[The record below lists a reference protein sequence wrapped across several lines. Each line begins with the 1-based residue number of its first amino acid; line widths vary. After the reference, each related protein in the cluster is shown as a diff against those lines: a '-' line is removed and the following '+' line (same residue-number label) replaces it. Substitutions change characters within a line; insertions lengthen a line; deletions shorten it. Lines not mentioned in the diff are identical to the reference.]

1 MPAVASK
8 LASNPRAVVAL
19 ATTIAGLG
27 LYVSVRR
34 KIASRR
40 KDEEA
45 YIAATQD
52 KVGDKRKGDRAAVD
66 WEFIKRIVR
75 LFRILVPRVLCP
87 ETGYLIMVAIM
98 LVLRTYA
105 DVWMIQNGTS
115 VEGSIIGR
123 NFEAFKKYVLSFLY
137 AMPFI
142 SLVNITL
149 KYSLQE
155 LELRFRSRL
164 SLHLYRQYMKGFTF
178 YKCPNLDNRIANADQ
193 LLTQVI
199 SKPILDICLYFY
211 QLSSSI
217 GAQGPLV
224 MLLYLAF
231 AGLFL
236 TRLRAPVGRM
246 TVKEQQLEG
255 TLRYVNSRVITNS
268 EEISFYQGNN
278 RERLTI
284 EETFKHLVKHL
295 RSVIHFRFAMGFID
309 NLTAKYFATVV
320 GYMVVSRPFLDLSH
334 PRHLSSTHH
343 QIMLDYY
350 RSGRMLVRMSEAI
363 GRLVLAGRDM
373 ARLSGFTAR
382 IHQLTTVL
390 RDLHKGQ
397 YVRTM
402 VNTSDSGNGTN
413 GETMENRENT
423 SIEGP
428 PLVPGSGEIIEVD
441 NLIKFE
447 HVPLVTPNG
456 DVLVRDMNFEVH
468 SGMNVLVCGPNG
480 CGKSSLFRIL
490 GEVSIIH
497 PPFCLLWPHSLRKVD
512 VCGRVV
518 AKAGFRIFVLRPEVP
533 YNTMINARL
542 EQSSIFAFAH
552 CVIQHFRSQRKYSE
566 PT

>member
-1 MPAVASK
+1 MPAVVSK

-123 NFEAFKKYVLSFLY
+123 NFSPSLSPSQDVEKFCSTVTELY
-137 AMPFI
+137 
-142 SLVNITL
+142 SN
-149 KYSLQE
+149 
-155 LELRFRSRL
+155 
-164 SLHLYRQYMKGFTF
+164 
-178 YKCPNLDNRIANADQ
+178 
-193 LLTQVI
+193 I

-320 GYMVVSRPFLDLSH
+320 GYMVVSRPFLNLSH

-343 QIMLDYY
+343 QIMLV
-350 RSGRMLVRMSEAI
+350 GRIM
-363 GRLVLAGRDM
+363 
-373 ARLSGFTAR
+373 
-382 IHQLTTVL
+382 
-390 RDLHKGQ
+390 
-397 YVRTM
+397 
-402 VNTSDSGNGTN
+402 
-413 GETMENRENT
+413 
-423 SIEGP
+423 
-428 PLVPGSGEIIEVD
+428 
-441 NLIKFE
+441 
-447 HVPLVTPNG
+447 
-456 DVLVRDMNFEVH
+456 
-468 SGMNVLVCGPNG
+468 
-480 CGKSSLFRIL
+480 
-490 GEVSIIH
+490 
-497 PPFCLLWPHSLRKVD
+497 
-512 VCGRVV
+512 
-518 AKAGFRIFVLRPEVP
+518 
-533 YNTMINARL
+533 
-542 EQSSIFAFAH
+542 
-552 CVIQHFRSQRKYSE
+552 
-566 PT
+566 